1 MKSSS
6 ERDKSNTVIDVSVCL
21 SEVVIYVIF
30 MIESG
35 GESLHK
41 SNESEDTKEE

>member
-6 ERDKSNTVIDVSVCL
+6 ERDKSHTVIVVYL

>member
-6 ERDKSNTVIDVSVCL
+6 ERDKSQTVIVVYL
-21 SEVVIYVIF
+21 SEVVVYVIF